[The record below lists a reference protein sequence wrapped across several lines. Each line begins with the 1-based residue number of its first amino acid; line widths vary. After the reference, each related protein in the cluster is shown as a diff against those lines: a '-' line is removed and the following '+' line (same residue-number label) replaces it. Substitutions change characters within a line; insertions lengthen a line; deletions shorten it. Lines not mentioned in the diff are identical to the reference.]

1 MNNVYDTT
9 NAQEKSRRWQ
19 MILGGDESEF
29 AHALSDRDKRL
40 SQALTALYGDGDDGK
55 KSGLGRSAPKV
66 AKWLGDIREFFP
78 SSVVQVVQK
87 DAFERLGLKQ
97 MLLEPEFLSAM
108 QADVHLVADL
118 VSLRSAMPDKTLDT
132 ARVVV
137 KKVVDEMLAKLQNK
151 TTEAVKGAVNKA
163 KRTHR
168 PRHADIDW
176 GRTIQA
182 NLRHYQADYQTVI
195 PETLIGFMRQNR
207 QTELDEVILCV
218 DQSGSMATSVVYS
231 AIFAAVLASIPALKT
246 RLVCFDTVVL
256 DLTDELADPVQVLFG
271 VQLGGGTDI
280 NQAVAYCA
288 NKVEHPAKTHL
299 VLITDLYEGGNEKE
313 LIARV
318 ANLKRQ
324 GVNVI
329 VLLALSDDGRPAYD
343 EQLAKVMASLD
354 CPVFACTPDEFPDM
368 MATALKREDVLAW
381 ASDKGIKAVR
391 GDQAKSGQIP
401 Q

>member
-195 PETLIGFMRQNR
+195 PEMLIGFMRQNR

-391 GDQAKSGQIP
+391 GDQAKSGQMP